1 MTARRGGTR
10 SWLIAFAL
18 LSWPAVAGANFGA
31 NILFYQSRFSEL
43 ETYME
48 REIGDPSKAAA
59 ADLLYLCSAYSQ
71 LKKYNKLFPCLDHWE
86 RRAAGGDTGG
96 WTVGGDVT
104 WYLHVQRA
112 DASIELGD
120 YGKAIEHGQA
130 AYQYVVRNKRR
141 EQEKIFPLSSLSL
154 AYALAGDRAAAE
166 QHAKLLAEADDVLG
180 ANLSNRL
187 FGLAKVHLALGN
199 YRECVQTIENEGKM
213 RSPLGALTHAIGV
226 GMGALAFTEIP
237 KYFIHAKCLL
247 EAGQQAEAKKGYEAL
262 LAYPQ
267 ISSMGSLYWIALF
280 DRGRIAEAEGN
291 PTEAIGF
298 YRRAIDLIEEQR
310 SSINTEASKI
320 GFAGDKQAV
329 YQAMVGALFAAT
341 RHAEALEFVERS
353 KARALVDMLAD
364 KKDFSITAPNESEI
378 RALLDNDRTAGL
390 DALAYIPPEPG
401 QPAKRNLALQ
411 AIRHRLEQHAPEL
424 ASLMSVRA
432 APVAEIQRLL
442 PVEEV
447 LLEYYYDDKALYV
460 FALARDS
467 LSAHK
472 LDVSNLETDV
482 RALREAIEEPATT
495 VYEPPAQRLHARLL
509 APLGEIVRGKKLLI
523 VAHGALHYLPF
534 AVLHDGTSF
543 LIERHSLRFLP
554 SASVLRY
561 LRPSSRGERGGV
573 LAFGNPDLD
582 DPRLDL
588 KFAQEEALEIVKKT
602 PRSRALLR
610 KEASESAFRKF
621 AAGFSA
627 LHFATHGEF
636 RSDAPLSSALM
647 LAKDADSDGLLTV
660 SKLYSTR
667 LAADLVTLS
676 ACETGLGKVASGDD
690 VVGLTRGFLY
700 AGASTVVA
708 SLWKVDDQ
716 ATSALM
722 TRFYDELKAG
732 DKREALRKAQLAT
745 REQFPHPFF
754 WAAFQ
759 LTGRAD

>member
-1 MTARRGGTR
+1 MRL
-10 SWLIAFAL
+10 WLLLAL
-18 LSWPAVAGANFGA
+18 AAMSWPGTACANFSA
-31 NILFYQSRFSEL
+31 NTLFFQSRFSEL
-43 ETYME
+43 ETQME
-48 REIGDPSKAAA
+48 QEVSDPAKADTV
-59 ADLLYLCSAYSQ
+59 DLLYLCSAYFQ
-71 LKKYNKLFPCLDHWE
+71 LKKYNKLFPCLEHWE
-86 RRAAGGDTGG
+86 RSAAKGDLGG

-104 WYLHVQRA
+104 WFLHVYRA

-120 YGKAIEHGQA
+120 YRNAVEHAQT
-130 AYQYVVRNKRR
+130 AYRYVVSKQLR
-141 EQEKIFPLSSLSL
+141 EQSKIYPLSSLSL
-154 AYALAGDRAAAE
+154 AYALSGDRAAAE
-166 QHAKLLAEADDVLG
+166 EHAKLLAEAGDTLNANLTARLVGLARVYLVLG
-180 ANLSNRL
+180 EYRKCVETIDQEGGRR
-187 FGLAKVHLALGN
+187 GLLDG
-199 YRECVQTIENEGKM
+199 M
-213 RSPLGALTHAIGV
+213 AIAMGV
-226 GMGALAFTEIP
+226 GMGVMAFTELP
-237 KYFIHAKCLL
+237 KHFIRSKCLL
-247 EAGQQAEAKKGYEAL
+247 EAGERSEAKTGYEAL

-267 ISSMGSLYWIALF
+267 IASLGNLYWIALF
-280 DRGRIAEAEGN
+280 DRGRIAAAEGN
-291 PTEAIGF
+291 ATEAIDF

-320 GFAGDKQAV
+320 GFAGSKQAV

-353 KARALVDMLAD
+353 KARALVDILAD
-364 KKDFSITAPNESEI
+364 KKDFSIKAPNENEI
-378 RALLDNDRTAGL
+378 RALLDDDRTTGL
-390 DALAYIPPEPG
+390 EALAYIPPEPG
-401 QPAKRNLALQ
+401 QPAKRSLALQ

-424 ASLMSVRA
+424 ASLISVRA
-432 APVAEIQRLL
+432 TPVAEIQKLL
-442 PVEEV
+442 PGGEV

-482 RALREAIEEPATT
+482 GALREAIGEPGTT
-495 VYEPPAQRLHARLL
+495 VYEPLARRLHARLL
-509 APLGEIVRGKKLLI
+509 APLGELVRGKKLLI

-534 AVLHDGTSF
+534 AALHDGTSF
-543 LIERHSLRFLP
+543 LIDRHSLRFLP

-561 LRPSSRGERGGV
+561 LRPSLRGERAGV

-582 DPRLDL
+582 DPQLDL
-588 KFAQEEALEIVKKT
+588 KFAQEEALEIVKKM
-602 PRSRALLR
+602 PQSRALLR

-621 AAGFSA
+621 ATGFSV

-708 SLWKVDDQ
+708 SLWKVDDR